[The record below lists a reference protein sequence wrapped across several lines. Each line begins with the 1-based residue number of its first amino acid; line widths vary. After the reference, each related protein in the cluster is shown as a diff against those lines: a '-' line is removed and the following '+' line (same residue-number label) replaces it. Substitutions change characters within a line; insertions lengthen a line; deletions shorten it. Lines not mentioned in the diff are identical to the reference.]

1 MLRCRCAASVIVV
14 AADAVYFCC
23 FFIPVETHKT
33 KCVLQKNRCAHSFSM
48 FTVFVVAVLVFL
60 LFFRAMHVEYIA
72 QIIMFAVAVFFFCRL
87 LLHLHTHTSAYA
99 HKYIGVVSFA
109 AFSAVYDVL
118 LV

>member
-1 MLRCRCAASVIVV
+1 MLRCRCAAASVIVV

-48 FTVFVVAVLVFL
+48 FTVFVVAVLLFL

-72 QIIMFAVAVFFFCRL
+72 QIIMFAVAVFFLPPSFAL
-87 LLHLHTHTSAYA
+87 THTRLHMHINIS
-99 HKYIGVVSFA
+99 VWF
-109 AFSAVYDVL
+109 L
-118 LV
+118 LPPFLLSTTFC

>member
-1 MLRCRCAASVIVV
+1 MLRCRCATSVIVV
-14 AADAVYFCC
+14 AADAVYFCR

-48 FTVFVVAVLVFL
+48 FTVFVVAVLVFM

-72 QIIMFAVAVFFFCRL
+72 QIIMFAVAVFFAAFFCTY
-87 LLHLHTHTSAYA
+87 THSYAYA

>member
-1 MLRCRCAASVIVV
+1 MLRCRCAAASVIVV
-14 AADAVYFCC
+14 AVDAVYFCC

-48 FTVFVVAVLVFL
+48 FTVFVVAVLV

-72 QIIMFAVAVFFFCRL
+72 QIIMFAVAVFFLPPSFAL
-87 LLHLHTHTSAYA
+87 THTHTSAYA